1 MRVLTAMLVGLLG
14 VLVLTPLA
22 RRLAA
27 ALDIVDYPGRRKV
40 HRKPVPRLGGVA
52 VFLGWLSAVA
62 VATQFPPDPGLVSTL
77 APVIGIA
84 WLVVAFGVLDDWRD
98 VPGKPKLL
106 AQALLAAL
114 VYWAGM
120 RIDRLTNPFGGEL
133 LFPEPLSFVLTVLW
147 IVGMMNSVN
156 LIDGLDGLASG
167 VVAIASTGLIAAG
180 LYVESQAS
188 VIILAALVGA
198 CVGFLRYNF
207 HPAQLFLGDSGS
219 QFLGFALA
227 VAALVDQQYKAA
239 AAVALLI
246 PLTALALP
254 IFDTGLAFVRRIQ
267 LRQSI
272 FKADKYHLH
281 HRLLRLGLS
290 HTQVVLFLYL
300 VCGYLSLMSFLFV
313 LIKDRWA
320 IVLLGLLT
328 LGMFVAMQAFR
339 FVELRF
345 TAFRRRYRRTLRGS

>member
-1 MRVLTAMLVGLLG
+1 MRVLTAFLMGLLG
-14 VLVLTPLA
+14 VLVLTPVA
-22 RRLAA
+22 RRLAM

-52 VFLGWLSAVA
+52 VFLGWLSAIA
-62 VATQFPPDPGLVSTL
+62 VATHFPRDAELITTL
-77 APVIGIA
+77 GPVLGAA
-84 WLVVAFGVLDDWRD
+84 WLVVVFGVIDDWRN

-106 AQALLAAL
+106 AQALLATV

-133 LFPEPLSFVLTVLW
+133 LFPPPLSFVLTLLW

-156 LIDGLDGLASG
+156 LIDGLDGLAAG

-188 VIILAALVGA
+188 VIILAALAGA

-239 AAVALLI
+239 AAVAFLI

-254 IFDTGLAFVRRIQ
+254 ILDTGLAFVRRIQ

-272 FKADKYHLH
+272 FRADKYHLH

-290 HTQVVLFLYL
+290 HRQVVLFLYL
-300 VCGYLSLMSFLFV
+300 ISGYLSLMSFLFV
-313 LIKDRWA
+313 LIKDRYA
-320 IVLLGLLT
+320 VVLLGLLT
-328 LGMFVAMQAFR
+328 LGMFVAMLAFR

-345 TAFRRRYRRTLRGS
+345 MSFRRQYGRSVRRR